1 MTAAT
6 CLTLGAVHLLV
17 WVRAPKSWSNLLF
30 CISALAVAVIAGFEL
45 AMMRAQSTA
54 QFGVLLRWMHVP
66 LWVIVVSL
74 VLFMQLYLR
83 AGRVWLVWTVCGL
96 RTMALVLNFACTPNL
111 NFREITS
118 LKQIHLLGESVSVPI
133 GVTNPWTLVGQLSS
147 LFFLVFVVDAAITA
161 WRSGDRHRA
170 LAMGGSMAAGIV
182 VATSRSV
189 LVIWGIVQLPN
200 LLSQAFLAVI
210 VVMAYELSQDLL
222 RAARLSRELQTSE
235 AEFRSLFE
243 LSAVGAAQA
252 VPETG
257 RLTRVNKRFCEITG
271 YSSDALR
278 GMTYRDLTHPDDVA
292 LDAARIRLVL
302 QGQAETWES
311 EKRYIRK
318 DGSIVWVLV
327 SGTMIPDHQGHSFR
341 TLATIQDITQRKRAE
356 EAAVEHHRELA
367 HLNRVSTMGELAA
380 SLAHELKQPLTGILS
395 NAQAGE
401 LLLNH
406 TPPDTGELREVLA
419 SVVSDTRR
427 ASEIIGQMRDFLRKR
442 DIPRRPVDPNVVV
455 EQVLRILRSE
465 AVIRDIRLVTEL
477 TPNLPRVMGDPIQ
490 LQQVLLNL
498 IANAEQAM
506 SRVAASRRELI
517 VRTSGDARN
526 RVVLTVEDS
535 GPGFE
540 AGTREKVFQPFFTT
554 RAEGIGM
561 GLTICQSIVEDHR
574 GSISAEDRPEGGALI
589 RVDLPAVENS
599 DQSSQSAG
607 GKI

>member
-1 MTAAT
+1 
-6 CLTLGAVHLLV
+6 
-17 WVRAPKSWSNLLF
+17 
-30 CISALAVAVIAGFEL
+30 
-45 AMMRAQSTA
+45 
-54 QFGVLLRWMHVP
+54 
-66 LWVIVVSL
+66 
-74 VLFMQLYLR
+74 
-83 AGRVWLVWTVCGL
+83 
-96 RTMALVLNFACTPNL
+96 
-111 NFREITS
+111 
-118 LKQIHLLGESVSVPI
+118 
-133 GVTNPWTLVGQLSS
+133 
-147 LFFLVFVVDAAITA
+147 
-161 WRSGDRHRA
+161 
-170 LAMGGSMAAGIV
+170 
-182 VATSRSV
+182 
-189 LVIWGIVQLPN
+189 
-200 LLSQAFLAVI
+200 
-210 VVMAYELSQDLL
+210 
-222 RAARLSRELQTSE
+222 
-235 AEFRSLFE
+235 
-243 LSAVGAAQA
+243 
-252 VPETG
+252 
-257 RLTRVNKRFCEITG
+257 
-271 YSSDALR
+271 
-278 GMTYRDLTHPDDVA
+278 VA

-327 SGTMIPDHQGHSFR
+327 SGTMIPDQQGHSFR

-356 EAAVEHHRELA
+356 EAAVEHHRELT

-419 SVVSDTRR
+419 CVVSDTRR
-427 ASEIIGQMRDFLRKR
+427 ASEIISQMRDFLRKR
-442 DIPRRPVDPNVVV
+442 DIPRRPVDLNVVV

-498 IANAEQAM
+498 ISNAEQAM
-506 SRVAASRRELI
+506 SRVATSRRELI
-517 VRTSGDARN
+517 VRTSSDARN

-561 GLTICQSIVEDHR
+561 GLAICQSIVEDHR
-574 GSISAEDRPEGGALI
+574 GSSSAEDRPEGGALI
-589 RVDLPAVENS
+589 RVDLPVVENS
-599 DQSSQSAG
+599 DRSSQSAG